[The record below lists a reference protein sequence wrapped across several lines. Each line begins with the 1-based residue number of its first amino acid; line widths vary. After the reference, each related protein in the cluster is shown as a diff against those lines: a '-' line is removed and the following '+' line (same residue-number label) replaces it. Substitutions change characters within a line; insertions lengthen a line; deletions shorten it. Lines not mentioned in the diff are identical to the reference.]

1 MSRAWTKL
9 IDKQVKDLTST
20 DLMKLTQLMYI
31 DTRAIPEF
39 ESLQNLAAT
48 SKLVQASGQSVLAD
62 SLKFGGQTANASTVN
77 FKPSNLYDG
86 EPFASTYLLQ
96 LLAVGAT
103 ATGGDSAAVSI
114 GLTDGANSII
124 LQKTTTVT
132 ASGPLTYVPPGN
144 PIYLNELNYLS
155 INNAASVNSHITVY
169 CAIVARGGAQ

>member
-39 ESLQNLAAT
+39 ESLQNL
-48 SKLVQASGQSVLAD
+48 
-62 SLKFGGQTANASTVN
+62 
-77 FKPSNLYDG
+77 
-86 EPFASTYLLQ
+86 
-96 LLAVGAT
+96 
-103 ATGGDSAAVSI
+103 AAVSI